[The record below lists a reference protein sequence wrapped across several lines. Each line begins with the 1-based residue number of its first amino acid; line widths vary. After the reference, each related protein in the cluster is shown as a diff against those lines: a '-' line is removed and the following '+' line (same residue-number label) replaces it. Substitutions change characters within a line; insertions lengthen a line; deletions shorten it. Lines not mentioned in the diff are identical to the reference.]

1 MSATKRKRAAERRE
15 AGEAAS
21 APAAKDAQTAGLDEI
36 LCDDDSDAKR
46 TKNAVD
52 AAMRNAKQGMEIDPR
67 LMQLFKDFKLYRILV
82 VVIIAIGFGMMLV
95 AMYLYSNG
103 YIDGD
108 TQNNILLMA
117 NIVIVAGMVIA
128 FGRARPIREDIN
140 AWHRINAMAL
150 EQSHGKHGATKA
162 DIDKIFLSRAR
173 NKHVPPT
180 PEFRRIRRVWMG
192 LIAAA
197 TVITIIAALIAQR
210 NMSDVTVPVLM
221 IMVSLAI
228 LVIATVLDRVKMK
241 PLRKEWERD
250 LDQKI
255 KAAEKASRKSRT
267 KQ

>member
-15 AGEAAS
+15 AGEVAS
-21 APAAKDAQTAGLDEI
+21 APVAKDAQTVGLDEI
-36 LCDDDSDAKR
+36 LRDDDSDAKQ

-67 LMQLFKDFKLYRILV
+67 LMQLFKDFKLYRIL
-82 VVIIAIGFGMMLV
+82 
-95 AMYLYSNG
+95 
-103 YIDGD
+103 
-108 TQNNILLMA
+108 
-117 NIVIVAGMVIA
+117 VIA

-162 DIDKIFLSRAR
+162 DIDRIFLSRAR

-210 NMSDVTVPVLM
+210 SMSDVTVPVLM
-221 IMVSLAI
+221 IMVSLGI

-255 KAAEKASRKSRT
+255 KAAEKASRKARA
-267 KQ
+267 K

>member
-15 AGEAAS
+15 AGEVAS
-21 APAAKDAQTAGLDEI
+21 APVAKDAQTVGLDEI
-36 LCDDDSDAKR
+36 LRDDDSDAKQ

-82 VVIIAIGFGMMLV
+82 VVIIVIGFGMMLV

-162 DIDKIFLSRAR
+162 DIDRIFLSRAR

-197 TVITIIAALIAQR
+197 TVITISALIAQR
-210 NMSDVTVPVLM
+210 SMSDVTVPVLM
-221 IMVSLAI
+221 IMVSLGI

-255 KAAEKASRKSRT
+255 KAAEKASRKARA
-267 KQ
+267 K

>member
-1 MSATKRKRAAERRE
+1 
-15 AGEAAS
+15 
-21 APAAKDAQTAGLDEI
+21 
-36 LCDDDSDAKR
+36 
-46 TKNAVD
+46 
-52 AAMRNAKQGMEIDPR
+52 MRNAKQGMEIDPR

-197 TVITIIAALIAQR
+197 TVI
-210 NMSDVTVPVLM
+210 